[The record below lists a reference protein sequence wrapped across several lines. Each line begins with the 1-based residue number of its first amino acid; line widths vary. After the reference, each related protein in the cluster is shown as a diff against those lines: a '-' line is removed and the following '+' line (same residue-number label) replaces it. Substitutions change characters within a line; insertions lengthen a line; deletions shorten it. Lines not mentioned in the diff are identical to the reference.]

1 MSESVKTL
9 SELVVDAIFNL
20 LVQGKKSVIPIS
32 GFAGSTCAYRSCTGE
47 KCIIGWIVPDEKYV
61 HEMDCSL
68 DKDGRSISYVL
79 RANRLVL
86 GVLVELVGRELTE
99 DELEFLTQLQGCH
112 DHVYDHGEGESGFS
126 SKFGCN
132 VNDMIIRNERHYP
145 NLYRLLTMEMYRG
158 VMDRYQAHLRGV
170 R

>member
-1 MSESVKTL
+1 MSESMKTL

-20 LVQGKKSVIPIS
+20 LVQGKKSVMPISS

-61 HEMDCSL
+61 LEMDCSL
-68 DKDGRSISYVL
+68 DENGKSISYVL
-79 RANRLVL
+79 KANKPVL
-86 GVLVELVGRELTE
+86 GVLTEVVGRELTE

-112 DHVYDHGEGESGFS
+112 DHVYDAHDGEFS

-132 VNDMIIRNERHYP
+132 VKDMIIRNERHYP
-145 NLYRLLTMEMYRG
+145 NLVGLFTMEMYEG
-158 VMDRYQAHLRGV
+158 VLARYQAHLRGV